1 MSSAE
6 LFGDGHV
13 LAYAET
19 SVQKTGRLLEM
30 NSELF
35 RANFNRRPFTIG
47 HRLTG
52 HPLFA
57 LPRLIE
63 LAGRIPQESVE
74 YNAGDIP
81 VNMDPELTP
90 RNGLSVEET
99 IRRIE
104 DCRSWMVLKNVESDS
119 EYRALLNEC
128 LDEIQSLSEPLAPG
142 MSRRE
147 GYIFISSP
155 GSVTPYHMDPEYNF
169 LLQIRGRKTVNIFD
183 PADRSIVSEQEL
195 EKYLLGGHRNLVFR
209 DEYQQKAFTFELTP
223 GAGLHFPVTAPHWVR
238 NGDEVSISFS
248 ITFRTPASD
257 RRTSIY
263 SFNSWLRSRGVNPA
277 PFGQSPAR
285 DSIKYFAFR
294 AMRRTRK
301 MLSRFMQEQ
310 ARNH

>member
-6 LFGDGHV
+6 LFGNSHSLTYAKTADHKAGH
-13 LAYAET
+13 
-19 SVQKTGRLLEM
+19 LLELDA
-30 NSELF
+30 ERF
-35 RANFNRRPFTIG
+35 RADFNRKPFVIG
-47 HRLTG
+47 HHLIG

-63 LAGRIPQESVE
+63 LAKRIPPENLE

-81 VNMDPELTP
+81 VNLDPELTP
-90 RNGLSVEET
+90 HTGLSVEET

-104 DCRSWMVLKNVESDS
+104 DCRSWMALKNVENDP
-119 EYRALLNEC
+119 EYRVLLNEC
-128 LDEIQSLSEPLAPG
+128 LDEIQTQSEPLAPG
-142 MSRRE
+142 MRRRE

-169 LLQIRGRKTVNIFD
+169 LLQIRGRKTINIFD

-195 EKYLLGGHRNLVFR
+195 EKYLTGGHRNMVFK
-209 DEYQQKAFTFELTP
+209 DEYQQKASIFELVP

-263 SFNSWLRSRGVNPA
+263 SFNAWLRSRGLNPA
-277 PFGQSPAR
+277 PFGQSSVR

-301 MLSRFMQEQ
+301 VLSRFRGE
-310 ARNH
+310 AN